1 MKIFKGDFYRISVL
15 TDKLIRLEYS
25 KNGQFEDRHTQLIQ
39 NRDFGEVEVEAT
51 ETPELLD
58 INTKFFRL
66 RYNKGEFNNQNLFI
80 ELKGQFALYGSR
92 WYFGEPIET
101 LKGTTRTL
109 DEVDGETEL
118 EDGIISKS
126 GYAVLDDSNGFISD
140 EKEGFIKKESEVD
153 LYFFAYGHD
162 IEEPLETSIA

>member
-101 LKGTTRTL
+101 LKGTPE
-109 DEVDGETEL
+109 EVAKDKNSHTGRYLKRAL
-118 EDGIISKS
+118 EAAASH
-126 GYAVLDDSNGFISD
+126 
-140 EKEGFIKKESEVD
+140 KKK
-153 LYFFAYGHD
+153 
-162 IEEPLETSIA
+162 

>member
-58 INTKFFRL
+58 INTKFSVCAITKA
-66 RYNKGEFNNQNLFI
+66 N
-80 ELKGQFALYGSR
+80 S
-92 WYFGEPIET
+92 
-101 LKGTTRTL
+101 
-109 DEVDGETEL
+109 
-118 EDGIISKS
+118 IIKI
-126 GYAVLDDSNGFISD
+126 YLLN
-140 EKEGFIKKESEVD
+140 
-153 LYFFAYGHD
+153 
-162 IEEPLETSIA
+162 